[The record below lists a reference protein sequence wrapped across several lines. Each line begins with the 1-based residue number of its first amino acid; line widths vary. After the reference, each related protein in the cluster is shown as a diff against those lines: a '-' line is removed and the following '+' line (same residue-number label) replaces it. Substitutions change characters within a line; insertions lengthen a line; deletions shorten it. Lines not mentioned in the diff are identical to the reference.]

1 LACVPVKML
10 RRQVSMGVMVWVVI
24 GLIVAAQKDFLDHL
38 GSLSGLLSA
47 ILAVIVWPLV
57 LLKVHF
63 GV

>member
-1 LACVPVKML
+1 ML

-24 GLIVAAQKDFLDHL
+24 GLIVAAQKNFLDNL
-38 GSLSGLLSA
+38 ASLSGLLSA
-47 ILAVIVWPLV
+47 ILAVLVWPLV